1 MNDWMNDWT
10 CKICGRKI
18 GWFCRI
24 LGIFGFGWYQT
35 DEGKVHQWCHDKPK
49 NKDRPLNIKF
59 A

>member
-1 MNDWMNDWT
+1 MDDWT

-24 LGIFGFGWYQT
+24 FGFWIQT
-35 DEGKVHQWCHDKPK
+35 DERTDDGKVHRWCYNNEQK
-49 NKDRPLNIKF
+49 NKGEPSTPIF